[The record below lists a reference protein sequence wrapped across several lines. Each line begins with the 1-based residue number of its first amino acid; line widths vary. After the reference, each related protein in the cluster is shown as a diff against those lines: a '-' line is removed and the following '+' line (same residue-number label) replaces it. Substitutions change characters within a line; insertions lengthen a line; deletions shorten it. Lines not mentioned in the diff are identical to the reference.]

1 MRKRRFGDRYDG
13 FRIRKGDPTNVIIPY
28 LMKER
33 NDSLVYFDLELDLT
47 KVEELIKQKR
57 KEGLDIGIL
66 DYMMAALVRTMSQY
80 PRANRFIAGRRLYAR
95 NELLISMAVKKKIDI
110 NTPETIVKFKFDL
123 EDTVYNVCKN
133 IRKQIADNKGVD
145 TSNSLDGLLKVVN
158 HLPRFIYSAAV
169 NFVTWLDF
177 HGKMPK
183 AINRVSPF
191 HTSIFLTNMG
201 SIGEEAIYH
210 HIYNWGTTSVFFA
223 MGRKKK
229 VNVLNSDGT
238 ITEKKIMRTRFT
250 ADERIADG
258 LYLASFLKYMRYLFL
273 NPELLEVAPKQVF
286 EDDQI

>member
-13 FRIRKGDPTNVIIPY
+13 YRIRKGDPTNVIIPF

-33 NDSLVYFDLELDLT
+33 SDSLVYFDCELDLS
-47 KVEELIKQKR
+47 KVEELIRTKR
-57 KEGLDIGIL
+57 KEGMDIGVL
-66 DYMMAALVRTMSQY
+66 DYAMTALVRCMSQY
-80 PRANRFIAGRRLYAR
+80 PRANRFVAGRRLYAR
-95 NELLISMAVKKKIDI
+95 NELLISMAVKKKID
-110 NTPETIVKFKFDL
+110 NETPETIVKFKFNP
-123 EDTVYNVCKN
+123 EDTVNDVCKK
-133 IRKQIADNKGVD
+133 IRATIAENKGVE

-158 HLPRFIYSAAV
+158 HLPRFVYSAVV

-229 VNVLNSDGT
+229 INVLNSDGT
-238 ITEKKIMRTRFT
+238 ITEKKIMKTRFT

-258 LYLASFLKYMRYLFL
+258 LYLASFLKYMRHLFL
-273 NPELLEVAPKQVF
+273 NPELLESAPEKII
-286 EDDQI
+286 EDDQV

>member
-13 FRIRKGDPTNVIIPY
+13 YRIRNSDPTNVIIPY

-47 KVEELIKQKR
+47 KVEAAIKKKR
-57 KEGLDIGIL
+57 EEGMDIGVL
-66 DYMMAALVRTMSQY
+66 DYVIATLVRSMSQY

-110 NTPETIVKFKFDL
+110 DTPETIVKFKFNL
-123 EDTVYNVCKN
+123 EDTINDVCKN
-133 IRKQIADNKGVD
+133 IRTTIAENKGED
-145 TSNSLDGLLKVVN
+145 TSNSLDGFLKVVN

-169 NFVTWLDF
+169 GFVTWLDF

-183 AINRVSPF
+183 FINKISPF

-210 HIYNWGTTSVFFA
+210 HIYNWGTTSVFCA
-223 MGRKKK
+223 MGRKRKM
-229 VNVLNSDGT
+229 NILNSDGT
-238 ITEKKIMRTRFT
+238 ITEKKIMKIRFT

-258 LYLASFLKYMRYLFL
+258 MYLASFLKYMKYLFL
-273 NPELLEVAPKQVF
+273 NPELLDSPPEKVI

>member
-13 FRIRKGDPTNVIIPY
+13 YRIRKGDPTNVIIPF

-33 NDSLVYFDLELDLT
+33 SDSLVYFDCELDLS
-47 KVEELIKQKR
+47 KVEELIRAKR
-57 KEGLDIGIL
+57 KEGMDIGVL
-66 DYMMAALVRTMSQY
+66 DYAMTALVRCMSQY

-95 NELLISMAVKKKIDI
+95 NELLISMAVKKKID
-110 NTPETIVKFKFDL
+110 NETPETIVKFKFNP
-123 EDTVYNVCKN
+123 EDTVNDVCKK
-133 IRKQIADNKGVD
+133 IRATIAENKGVE

-158 HLPRFIYSAAV
+158 HLPRFVYSAAV

-229 VNVLNSDGT
+229 INVLNSDGT
-238 ITEKKIMRTRFT
+238 ITEKKIMKTRFT

-258 LYLASFLKYMRYLFL
+258 LYLASFLKYMRHLFL
-273 NPELLEVAPKQVF
+273 NPELLESAPEKII
-286 EDDQI
+286 EDDQV

>member
-1 MRKRRFGDRYDG
+1 
-13 FRIRKGDPTNVIIPY
+13 
-28 LMKER
+28 
-33 NDSLVYFDLELDLT
+33 
-47 KVEELIKQKR
+47 
-57 KEGLDIGIL
+57 
-66 DYMMAALVRTMSQY
+66 MSQY
-80 PRANRFIAGRRLYAR
+80 PRANRFVAGRRLYAR
-95 NELLISMAVKKKIDI
+95 NELLISMAVKKKID
-110 NTPETIVKFKFDL
+110 NETPETIVKFKFNP
-123 EDTVYNVCKN
+123 EDTINDVCKK
-133 IRKQIADNKGVD
+133 IRTTIAENKGVE

-169 NFVTWLDF
+169 NFITWLDF

-183 AINRVSPF
+183 AINKVSPF

-223 MGRKKK
+223 MGRKRK
-229 VNVLNSDGT
+229 VSVLNSDGT

-258 LYLASFLKYMRYLFL
+258 LYLASFLKHMRYLFL
-273 NPELLEVAPKQVF
+273 NPELLEIAPEKVL

>member
-13 FRIRKGDPTNVIIPY
+13 YRIRKGDPTNVIIPF

-33 NDSLVYFDLELDLT
+33 NDSLVYFDCELDLS
-47 KVEELIKQKR
+47 KVEELIRAKR
-57 KEGLDIGIL
+57 KEGMDIGVL
-66 DYMMAALVRTMSQY
+66 DYAMTALVRCMSQY
-80 PRANRFIAGRRLYAR
+80 PRANRFVAGRRLYAR
-95 NELLISMAVKKKIDI
+95 NELLISMAVKKKID
-110 NTPETIVKFKFDL
+110 NETPETIVKFKFNP
-123 EDTVYNVCKN
+123 EDTVNDVCKK
-133 IRKQIADNKGVD
+133 IRATIAENKGVE

-158 HLPRFIYSAAV
+158 HLPRFVYSAAV

-229 VNVLNSDGT
+229 INVLNSDGT
-238 ITEKKIMRTRFT
+238 ITEKKIMKTRFT

-258 LYLASFLKYMRYLFL
+258 LYLASFLKYMRHLFL
-273 NPELLEVAPKQVF
+273 NPELLESAPEKII
-286 EDDQI
+286 EDDQV

>member
-13 FRIRKGDPTNVIIPY
+13 YRIRHCDPTNVIIPY

-33 NDSLVYFDLELDLT
+33 NDSLVYFDMEVDLT
-47 KVEELIKQKR
+47 KVEELIRKKR
-57 KEGLDIGIL
+57 KEGMDIGVL
-66 DYMMAALVRTMSQY
+66 DYMMSALVRAMSQY
-80 PRANRFIAGRRLYAR
+80 PRSNRFVAGRRIYAR
-95 NELLISMAVKKKIDI
+95 NEYLISMVVKKKMDID
-110 NTPETIVKFKFDL
+110 TPETILKFKFNP
-123 EDTVYNVCKN
+123 EDTVDDVWKN
-133 IRKQIADNKGVD
+133 IRTSIAENKGVE
-145 TSNSLDGLLKVVN
+145 TSNGLDGLLKVVN
-158 HLPRFIYSAAV
+158 HLPRFVYSAAV

-210 HIYNWGTTSVFFA
+210 HIYNWGTTSIFFA

-229 VNVLNSDGT
+229 VNVLNKDGSV
-238 ITEKKIMRTRFT
+238 TEKKIMKIRFT
-250 ADERIADG
+250 GDERIVDG
-258 LYLASFLKYMRYLFL
+258 LYLAEFLKYMRYLFV
-273 NPELLEVAPKQVF
+273 NPELLENPPEKVI